1 MLKKVEISILVLL
14 FVFAFYCALIIGSSW
29 DEIFEMNI
37 GKERLKYL
45 FSFGSYKDFD
55 FYNSRFYPGF
65 YNTFAIFVTKMFPLK
80 YEIEVWHL
88 INCFFSI
95 LMYFIISLNYV
106 R

>member
-55 FYNSRFYPGF
+55 FYNSYKILSQRF
-65 YNTFAIFVTKMFPLK
+65 YNTFAIFVTKMFP
-80 YEIEVWHL
+80 
-88 INCFFSI
+88 N
-95 LMYFIISLNYV
+95 
-106 R
+106 